1 MKGLFMFLA
10 AVIAAVV
17 VGVFLSYAPGYV
29 MIAYGTLRVEFTLFV
44 FLLIYVGLLLLGAG
58 IWWLTARVA
67 GTPRRWRRRL
77 SLRSER
83 KAAQRYTQG
92 VVALAQGRL
101 QVAERALEQ
110 AAQGVLTLPALLA
123 AAHAAN
129 YAGARERRDTYLQ
142 RAVDSD
148 EHAMPA
154 VLITQARF
162 DLAQGD
168 YERALASLQTLRRQG
183 GRHPQA
189 EQDLGRVYAALNE
202 PMKML
207 QLLPSL
213 VNNRSGIDARELE
226 DWAALALSGV
236 VARGK
241 EKPMAVFKRLPASLR
256 ERPRVVRALAK
267 ACLPG
272 DSDTAAEV
280 LERNLKG
287 GYDAGNVAAYAALE
301 AIPAA
306 TRLRVLEEWLS
317 RYGERDELLK
327 AAGRVAL
334 EAGFWGRARGYL
346 GKLRTRAP
354 DAETAFLLGQV
365 AEKEGRAAD
374 ACEAYRTGLQE
385 AVRPRSFDDGHH

>member
-1 MKGLFMFLA
+1 MKWLVTFLA

-17 VGVFLSYAPGYV
+17 IGVLLSYEPGYV
-29 MIAYGTLRVEFTLFV
+29 MIAYGTLRVEVTLFV

-58 IWWLTARVA
+58 AWWLTVRLV
-67 GTPRRWRRRL
+67 GTPGRLRRRF

-123 AAHAAN
+123 AAHAADH
-129 YAGARERRDTYLQ
+129 AGERERRDAYLQ
-142 RAVDSD
+142 RAADSD
-148 EHAMPA
+148 ERSMPA
-154 VLITQARF
+154 VLITQARL
-162 DLAQGD
+162 DLAHGD
-168 YERALASLQTLRRQG
+168 YERALASLQALRRQG

-189 EQDLGRVYAALNE
+189 ERDLARIYAALNE
-202 PMKML
+202 PVKML

-213 VNNRSGIDARELE
+213 VNRPEADDAELAG
-226 DWAALALSGV
+226 WAASALSGA
-236 VARGK
+236 VALGK
-241 EKPMAVFKRLPASLR
+241 EKPMAVFKRLPPGLR
-256 ERPRVVRALAK
+256 EKPQVVRALAA
-267 ACLPG
+267 ACAHG
-272 DSDTAAEV
+272 DPDAASEV
-280 LERNLKG
+280 LERSLKR
-287 GYDAGNVAAYAALE
+287 GYDAGNVAAYAALDS
-301 AIPAA
+301 IPPA

-346 GKLRTRAP
+346 SKLRTRAP

-365 AEKEGRAAD
+365 AEKEGRPMD

-385 AVRPRSFDDGHH
+385 AVRPRSYDDVQR

>member
-1 MKGLFMFLA
+1 MKWLVTFLA

-17 VGVFLSYAPGYV
+17 IGVLLSYEPGYV
-29 MIAYGTLRVEFTLFV
+29 MIAYGTLQVEFTLFV
-44 FLLIYVGLLLLGAG
+44 FLLIYVGVLLLGATV
-58 IWWLTARVA
+58 WWLTARLA
-67 GTPRRWRRRL
+67 GTPGRWRRRF

-123 AAHAAN
+123 AAHAADH
-129 YAGARERRDTYLQ
+129 AGARERRDAYLQ
-142 RAVDSD
+142 RAADSD
-148 EHAMPA
+148 ERSVPV

-162 DLAQGD
+162 DLAHGD
-168 YERALASLQTLRRQG
+168 YERALASLQALRRQG

-189 EQDLGRVYAALNE
+189 EWDLARVYAALNE
-202 PMKML
+202 PVKML

-213 VNNRSGIDARELE
+213 VNRSEADAEELE
-226 DWAALALSGV
+226 GWAASALSGA

-241 EKPMAVFKRLPASLR
+241 EKPMVVFKRLPSSLR
-256 ERPRVVRALAK
+256 GRPRVVRALAA
-267 ACLPG
+267 ACVPG
-272 DSDTAAEV
+272 DPDAAAEV
-280 LERNLKG
+280 LERSLKR
-287 GYDAGNVAAYAALE
+287 GYDAGNVAVYAALE
-301 AIPAA
+301 SIPAA

-317 RYGERDELLK
+317 RYGERDDLLK

-346 GKLRTRAP
+346 GKLRSRGP

-385 AVRPRSFDDGHH
+385 AVRPSSFDDGHH